1 MATHSSILG
10 WIISWTEKP
19 GRLQS
24 TGLQKSW
31 RWLSDSAT
39 SFCSALHPFCAGF
52 SHHALWSPNS
62 HRILRV
68 HIQVPG
74 RNRSRDEGL
83 LFVFFFPPVKALLF
97 HVGGTSTQYPHPIH
111 HSYVIWPH
119 WTVRAFANSNSGR
132 AHCLHEWGK
141 SGILFE
147 LDWILIRQVQS
158 LPQHEIW
165 RQKCIFQF
173 LYVPLQKT
181 DDSRK
186 AIESKST
193 TTKAKGTV
201 NPGTWRRG
209 GAGC

>member
-83 LFVFFFPPVKALLF
+83 LFVFFFPLLKLCCF
-97 HVGGTSTQYPHPIH
+97 TWEGHPPSIH
-111 HSYVIWPH
+111 IP
-119 WTVRAFANSNSGR
+119 
-132 AHCLHEWGK
+132 
-141 SGILFE
+141 
-147 LDWILIRQVQS
+147 
-158 LPQHEIW
+158 
-165 RQKCIFQF
+165 
-173 LYVPLQKT
+173 
-181 DDSRK
+181 
-186 AIESKST
+186 ST
-193 TTKAKGTV
+193 TTMSSDHIELWGRLQTV
-201 NPGTWRRG
+201 ILVEHIVSTNEENLEFFLNWTEY
-209 GAGC
+209 